1 MTFLNRRIL
10 TILVVFVLILAA
22 LAFLILPIQ
31 RQDLA
36 VPEKVP
42 ILMYHH
48 IVEPGNPCN
57 AVTVTSDKFET
68 DL

>member
-36 VPEKVP
+36 VPKEIP
-42 ILMYHH
+42 IL
-48 IVEPGNPCN
+48 
-57 AVTVTSDKFET
+57 F
-68 DL
+68 